1 MAPYLWGV
9 AQDRP
14 PIPAPVKRT
23 VRQECAFGC
32 VICGLPLYEYDHIVP
47 YAEVQE
53 HRPENLVLLCP
64 THRGEKTRG
73 LLSPGAVGDARKSP
87 ANARSGESAPYLLNY
102 TGQHCRAILGSN
114 VHEWPVLAD
123 GMFTVPLLI
132 DDTPIV
138 LFRAEDGQLLL
149 TVQLLDSDNK
159 LLVDRR

>member
-1 MAPYLWGV
+1 
-9 AQDRP
+9 
-14 PIPAPVKRT
+14 VKRT